1 MGEIS
6 PALLFL
12 IQALL
17 LIAGP
22 FLLWRLGGGRHIAPM
37 VVIQILFGV
46 ALGPSLFGRLAPDLW
61 GVLFAPA
68 ALAPLSGLALMAVV
82 FFAFLTGLHL
92 DPADFRGRGSA
103 FATVALSSMI
113 VPTLLGGA
121 LGWWLAGAYPEM
133 TGTHAT
139 PGLFAAA
146 FGICVGVTAL
156 PVLGA
161 ILREMGLLG
170 DRVGRL
176 ALGYAAVNDAL
187 LWLLITGVLA
197 WASAEGLAGGP
208 VGGQAGGGGGW
219 AVVQA
224 GLLGFAYVGVTV
236 LAVRPLLDRLLER
249 VAPDGRMGDTAVV
262 VTCVTLLSSAAV
274 TELIGLHYI
283 LGAFVAGTAMPR
295 RFAAA
300 ILDRLEHF
308 STLILLPFFFTLTG
322 LKVNLT
328 LDDPAQWTVF
338 ALATLA
344 TLAGKMAGTTLPA
357 RLTGESWPDAL
368 RLGTLMPCKGLMEV
382 IVLTVL
388 LEAGVLSGAC
398 FSAMVLMA
406 VAVTALTQPM
416 TRLAGWRRPAGA
428 ASAASAGGRHG
439 GM

>member
-1 MGEIS
+1 MGGLS

-12 IQALL
+12 MQALL

-37 VVIQILFGV
+37 VVVQILFGV
-46 ALGPSLFGRLAPDLW
+46 ALGPSLLGRLLPDLW

-92 DPADFRGRGSA
+92 DPAEFRGRGGA
-103 FATVALSSMI
+103 FAIVALSSML

-121 LGWWLAGAYPEM
+121 LGWWLAGAFPGM
-133 TGTHAT
+133 TGPHAT
-139 PGLFAAA
+139 PGLFAAG

-161 ILREMGLLG
+161 ILREMDLLS

-187 LWLLITGVLA
+187 LWLLITAVLA
-197 WASAEGLAGGP
+197 WAAADGTN
-208 VGGQAGGGGGW
+208 GGGDAG
-219 AVVQA
+219 AVAKV
-224 GLLGFAYVGVTV
+224 GVLGFAYVGATV
-236 LAVRPLLDRLLER
+236 LVVRPLLDRLLKR

-262 VTCVTLLSSAAV
+262 VTCAALLASAAV

-283 LGAFVAGTAMPR
+283 LGAFIAGSAMPR
-295 RFAAA
+295 RYAAA

-308 STLILLPFFFTLTG
+308 ATLILLPFFFTLTG
-322 LKVNLT
+322 LKVTLT
-328 LDDPAQWTVF
+328 LDDPAQWAVF
-338 ALATLA
+338 ALASLA
-344 TLAGKMAGTTLPA
+344 TLAGKIAGTTLPA
-357 RLTGESWPDAL
+357 RWTGESWPDAL

-388 LEAGVLSGAC
+388 LEAGVLSGPC

-416 TRLAGWRRPAGA
+416 TRLAGVWRPAGGA
-428 ASAASAGGRHG
+428 ATANGRCG

>member
-1 MGEIS
+1 MVGPS

-12 IQALL
+12 LQSLL
-17 LIAGP
+17 LIGGP
-22 FLLWRLGGGRHIAPM
+22 FLLWRLGGGRHVAPM

-46 ALGPSLFGRLAPDLW
+46 ALGPSLLGRLAPDLW

-68 ALAPLSGLALMAVV
+68 ALVPLSGLALMAVV

-92 DPADFRGRGSA
+92 DPAEFRGRGSA
-103 FATVALSSMI
+103 FAAVALSSML

-121 LGWWLAGAYPEM
+121 LGWWLAGAFPAM
-133 TGTHAT
+133 TGPRAT
-139 PGLFAAA
+139 PGLFAAG

-187 LWLLITGVLA
+187 LWLLITAVLA
-197 WASAEGLAGGP
+197 WTAGD
-208 VGGQAGGGGGW
+208 GGAGGGAGGDGGKGW
-219 AVVQA
+219 AVATVA
-224 GLLGFAYVGVTV
+224 LLGFAYVGVTV

-262 VTCVTLLSSAAV
+262 VTCAALLASAAV
-274 TELIGLHYI
+274 TEVIGLHYI

-322 LKVNLT
+322 LKVTLT

-338 ALATLA
+338 GLASLVTLV
-344 TLAGKMAGTTLPA
+344 GKMVGTALPA
-357 RLTGESWPDAL
+357 RLTGECWPDAL

-388 LEAGVLSGAC
+388 LEAGVLSGSC

-406 VAVTALTQPM
+406 VTVTALTQPM
-416 TRLAGWRRPAGA
+416 TRLAGRWRPAEMEGA
-428 ASAASAGGRHG
+428 ALGGSGR
-439 GM
+439 

>member
-1 MGEIS
+1 MGATS

-12 IQALL
+12 MQALL

-46 ALGPSLFGRLAPDLW
+46 ALGPSLLGRLVPDLW

-92 DPADFRGRGSA
+92 DPADFRGRGGA
-103 FATVALSSMI
+103 FATVALSSMV

-121 LGWWLAGAYPEM
+121 LGWWLAGAFPEM

-139 PGLFAAA
+139 PGLFAAG

-187 LWLLITGVLA
+187 LWLLITAVLA
-197 WASAEGLAGGP
+197 WASAEG
-208 VGGQAGGGGGW
+208 GGW
-219 AVVQA
+219 AVARV

-236 LAVRPLLDRLLER
+236 LVVRPLLDRLLER
-249 VAPDGRMGDTAVV
+249 LAPDGRMGDTAVV
-262 VTCVTLLSSAAV
+262 VTCAALLSSAAV

-295 RFAAA
+295 RYAAA

-322 LKVNLT
+322 LKVTLT

-338 ALATLA
+338 GLATLV
-344 TLAGKMAGTTLPA
+344 TLVGKMVGTALPA

-416 TRLAGWRRPAGA
+416 TRLAGWWRPAGA
-428 ASAASAGGRHG
+428 PSAAAAGGRNG

>member
-1 MGEIS
+1 MGGLS

-12 IQALL
+12 MQALL

-37 VVIQILFGV
+37 VVVQILFGV
-46 ALGPSLFGRLAPDLW
+46 ALGPSLLGRLVPDLW

-92 DPADFRGRGSA
+92 DPAEFRGRGGA
-103 FATVALSSMI
+103 FATVALSSML

-121 LGWWLAGAYPEM
+121 LGWWLAGAFPAM
-133 TGTHAT
+133 TGKHAT
-139 PGLFAAA
+139 PGLFAAG

-161 ILREMGLLG
+161 ILREMDLLG

-187 LWLLITGVLA
+187 LWLLITAVLA
-197 WASAEGLAGGP
+197 WSTADGEN
-208 VGGQAGGGGGW
+208 GGGDAW
-219 AVVQA
+219 AVAKV
-224 GLLGFAYVGVTV
+224 GLLGFAYVGATV
-236 LAVRPLLDRLLER
+236 LLVRPLLDRLLER

-262 VTCVTLLSSAAV
+262 VTCAALLASAAV

-283 LGAFVAGTAMPR
+283 LGAFIAGSAMPR
-295 RFAAA
+295 RYAAA

-308 STLILLPFFFTLTG
+308 ATLILLPFFFTLTG

-338 ALATLA
+338 ALASLA
-344 TLAGKMAGTTLPA
+344 TISGKMAGTTLPA
-357 RLTGESWPDAL
+357 RWTGESWPDAL

-382 IVLTVL
+382 IVLTLL
-388 LEAGVLSGAC
+388 LEAGVLSGPC

-416 TRLAGWRRPAGA
+416 TRLAGLWRPAGGTATA
-428 ASAASAGGRHG
+428 AAGGRHG
-439 GM
+439 GV

>member
-1 MGEIS
+1 MGGFS

-12 IQALL
+12 LQALL

-22 FLLWRLGGGRHIAPM
+22 FLLWRPGGGRHIAPM
-37 VVIQILFGV
+37 VVVQILFGV
-46 ALGPSLFGRLAPDLW
+46 ALGPSLLGRLVPDLW

-92 DPADFRGRGSA
+92 DPAEFRGRGGA
-103 FATVALSSMI
+103 FATVALSSML

-121 LGWWLAGAYPEM
+121 LGWWLASAFPAM
-133 TGTHAT
+133 TGPHAA
-139 PGLFAAA
+139 PGLFAAG

-161 ILREMGLLG
+161 ILREMDLLG
-170 DRVGRL
+170 HRVGRL

-187 LWLLITGVLA
+187 LWLLITAVLA
-197 WASAEGLAGGP
+197 WSTADGAN
-208 VGGQAGGGGGW
+208 GGGDAW
-219 AVVQA
+219 AVAKV
-224 GLLGFAYVGVTV
+224 GLLGFAYVGGTV
-236 LAVRPLLDRLLER
+236 LLVRPLLDRLLGR

-262 VTCVTLLSSAAV
+262 VICAALLASAAV

-283 LGAFVAGTAMPR
+283 LGAFIAGSAMPR
-295 RFAAA
+295 RYAAA

-308 STLILLPFFFTLTG
+308 ATLILLPFFFTLTG

-338 ALATLA
+338 ALASLA
-344 TLAGKMAGTTLPA
+344 TLTGKMAGTTLPA
-357 RLTGESWPDAL
+357 RWTGESWPDAL

-382 IVLTVL
+382 IVLTLL
-388 LEAGVLSGAC
+388 LEAGVLSGPC

-416 TRLAGWRRPAGA
+416 TRLAGLWRPAGGTA
-428 ASAASAGGRHG
+428 AAAAGGRHG
-439 GM
+439 GV

>member
-1 MGEIS
+1 MS

-12 IQALL
+12 MQALL

-37 VVIQILFGV
+37 VVVQILFGV
-46 ALGPSLFGRLAPDLW
+46 ALGPSLLGRLVPDLW

-92 DPADFRGRGSA
+92 DPAEFRGRGGA
-103 FATVALSSMI
+103 FATVALSSML

-121 LGWWLAGAYPEM
+121 LGWWLAGAFPAM
-133 TGTHAT
+133 TGTRAT
-139 PGLFAAA
+139 PGLFAAG

-161 ILREMGLLG
+161 ILREMDLLG

-187 LWLLITGVLA
+187 LWLLITAVLA
-197 WASAEGLAGGP
+197 WSTADGA
-208 VGGQAGGGGGW
+208 AGGGDAW
-219 AVVQA
+219 AVAKV
-224 GLLGFAYVGVTV
+224 GLLGFAYVGATV
-236 LAVRPLLDRLLER
+236 LVVRPLLDRLLER

-262 VTCVTLLSSAAV
+262 VTCAALLASAAV

-283 LGAFVAGTAMPR
+283 LGAFIAGSAMPR
-295 RFAAA
+295 RYAAA

-308 STLILLPFFFTLTG
+308 ATLILLPFFFTLTG
-322 LKVNLT
+322 LKVTLT

-338 ALATLA
+338 ALASLA
-344 TLAGKMAGTTLPA
+344 TIAGKMAGTTLPA
-357 RLTGESWPDAL
+357 RWTGESWPDAL

-388 LEAGVLSGAC
+388 LEAGVLSGPC

-416 TRLAGWRRPAGA
+416 TRLAGLWRPAGGTA
-428 ASAASAGGRHG
+428 AAAAGGRHG
-439 GM
+439 GV

>member
-1 MGEIS
+1 MGATS

-12 IQALL
+12 MQALL

-46 ALGPSLFGRLAPDLW
+46 ALGPSLLGRLVPDLW

-92 DPADFRGRGSA
+92 DPADFRGRGGA
-103 FATVALSSMI
+103 FATVALSSMV

-121 LGWWLAGAYPEM
+121 LGWWLAGAFPEM

-139 PGLFAAA
+139 PGLFAAG

-187 LWLLITGVLA
+187 LWLLITAVLA
-197 WASAEGLAGGP
+197 WASAEG
-208 VGGQAGGGGGW
+208 GGW
-219 AVVQA
+219 AVARV

-236 LAVRPLLDRLLER
+236 LVVRPLLDRLLER
-249 VAPDGRMGDTAVV
+249 LAPDGRMGDTAVV
-262 VTCVTLLSSAAV
+262 VTCAALLSSAAV

-295 RFAAA
+295 RYAAA

-322 LKVNLT
+322 LKVTLT

-338 ALATLA
+338 GLATLV
-344 TLAGKMAGTTLPA
+344 TLVGKMVGTALPA

-416 TRLAGWRRPAGA
+416 TRLAGWWRPAGA
-428 ASAASAGGRHG
+428 PSAAAAGGRSG